1 MARTRNSAKAAGTRA
16 ETAVANYLRNR
27 GFPHAERRARTG
39 SKDQGD
45 ISGLLGGVIEV
56 KDCARLELASWL
68 AEATTEQAN
77 AGAWWSAVW
86 HKRKGSSSP
95 ASWYVTLTGETF
107 AALLA
112 AAYTQE
118 NAS

>member
-1 MARTRNSAKAAGTRA
+1 MSRTRSSAKAAGTRA
-16 ETAVANYLRNR
+16 ETAVANYLRDR

-45 ISGLLGGVIEV
+45 ISGLLGGVVEV

-68 AEATTEQAN
+68 AEAQAEQAN
-77 AGAWWSAVW
+77 AGAWWSCVW
-86 HKRKGSSSP
+86 HKRRGKSSP
-95 ASWYVTLTGETF
+95 ADWYVTLRGDVF

-112 AAYTQE
+112 EAYA
-118 NAS
+118 NDR